1 MNENLK
7 KYLTRVAK
15 QRPARK
21 NHEDG
26 ALFSYT
32 AGGSGTRALDDLA
45 AFAKDVAGWY
55 GFVVDVLPEHFG
67 GAAAG
72 LVDGQLYGGQ
82 ARIQLGTEI
91 VAVAADHL
99 DVPSGAEVADLE
111 RLIDQLRQ
119 PVVESEDSVGD
130 AVLIE

>member
-1 MNENLK
+1 MTLQLSQK
-7 KYLTRVAK
+7 TWLVGTASSLTYC
-15 QRPARK
+15 Q
-21 NHEDG
+21 
-26 ALFSYT
+26 SI
-32 AGGSGTRALDDLA
+32 S
-45 AFAKDVAGWY
+45 
-55 GFVVDVLPEHFG
+55 
-67 GAAAG
+67 AAG

-82 ARIQLGTEI
+82 ARVQLGTEI
-91 VAVAADHL
+91 VVVAADHL